1 MGYQTLKMGRK
12 TLCGVSVNV
21 EVEARVPV
29 GACRA
34 CSSFYLNVCSQ
45 KQRCLN
51 RHGLVFCFCF
61 CFYDDVGL
69 LFSVMVMF
77 C

>member
-1 MGYQTLKMGRK
+1 MGYQTLKMRRK

-21 EVEARVPV
+21 EVETRVPV

-51 RHGLVFCFCF
+51 RH
-61 CFYDDVGL
+61 DDVGL